1 MDVSLAVLSDFA
13 SVTQEGKLNI
23 MGIFGEVNPPGLPFS
38 LPLMYLVIVFDASP
52 AEIGSDKNVRVV
64 MLDGEGREG
73 LRIENTL
80 AVPPG
85 GRPGHRANFN
95 AILALQGVTFQQPG
109 DYQFSILINGE
120 EKRSVPLRVNEPG
133 PMGL

>member
-52 AEIGSDKNVRVV
+52 AEVGSEKNARVV

-73 LRIENTL
+73 LSIENSL
-80 AVPPG
+80 AVPPP
-85 GRPGHRANFN
+85 GRPGRRTTFN

-109 DYQFSILINGE
+109 DYEFSILINGE
-120 EKRSVPLRVNEPG
+120 EKRSVPLRVNEPA
-133 PMGL
+133 PLGL

>member
-1 MDVSLAVLSDFA
+1 MDVSHAVLSDFA

-52 AEIGSDKNVRVV
+52 AEVGSDKSIRVV

-73 LRIENTL
+73 LRIENSMP
-80 AVPPG
+80 VPQS
-85 GRPGHRANFN
+85 GRPGSRVSFN
-95 AILALQGVTFQQPG
+95 AILALQGVTFSHGG
-109 DYQFSILINGE
+109 DYQFSVLINGE

-133 PMGL
+133 PLGL

>member
-52 AEIGSDKNVRVV
+52 AEIGSEKSIRVV

-73 LRIENTL
+73 LRIENNL
-80 AVPPG
+80 AVPPA
-85 GRPGHRANFN
+85 GRPGHRVNFN

-109 DYQFSILINGE
+109 DYQFSVLINGE
-120 EKRSVPLRVNEPG
+120 EKRSVPLRVNEPA
-133 PMGL
+133 PLGL

>member
-1 MDVSLAVLSDFA
+1 MEVSLAVLSDFA

-23 MGIFGEVNPPGLPFS
+23 MGIFGEVNPPGLPFA
-38 LPLMYLVIVFDASP
+38 LPLMYLVVVFDGSP
-52 AEIGSDKNVRVV
+52 AEVGSEKNVRVV

-73 LRIENTL
+73 LRIENNMT
-80 AVPPG
+80 VPPA
-85 GRPGHRANFN
+85 GRPGRRVTFN
-95 AILALQGVTFQQPG
+95 AILALQGVMFQRPG

-120 EKRSVPLRVNEPG
+120 EKRSVSLQVNEPG

>member
-1 MDVSLAVLSDFA
+1 MEVSLAVLSDFA

-23 MGIFGEVNPPGLPFS
+23 MGIFGEVNPPGLPFA
-38 LPLMYLVIVFDASP
+38 LPLMYLVVVFDGSP
-52 AEIGSDKNVRVV
+52 AEGGSEKNVRVV

-73 LRIENTL
+73 LRIENNMM
-80 AVPPG
+80 VPPA
-85 GRPGHRANFN
+85 GRPGRRVTFN
-95 AILALQGVTFQQPG
+95 AILALQGVTFPRPG

-120 EKRSVPLRVNEPG
+120 EKRSVSLQVNEPA

>member
-52 AEIGSDKNVRVV
+52 AEVGSEKNVRVV

-73 LRIENTL
+73 LKVENTM
-80 AVPPG
+80 AVPAA
-85 GRPGHRANFN
+85 GRPGRRTSFN
-95 AILALQGVTFQQPG
+95 AILALQGVTFTQPG
-109 DYQFSILINGE
+109 DYEFSILINGE
-120 EKRSVPLRVNEPG
+120 EKRSVPLRVNEPA
-133 PMGL
+133 PLGL